1 MISRPKRI
9 RVRGMGAC
17 KPGRQDRIPAGAQGA
32 GPLSVSGWHR
42 RLWIDEHRVVFERE
56 SSLGTLWDQE
66 QCTHQE
72 KVLHVDMCFFDM

>member
-1 MISRPKRI
+1 VQ
-9 RVRGMGAC
+9 VRC
-17 KPGRQDRIPAGAQGA
+17 LFR
-32 GPLSVSGWHR
+32 GWHR